1 MDISYVD
8 PRVAIGGP
16 AQLLQSTLER
26 RDAGLLD
33 EWRAE
38 ENPEEA
44 GSEGHPGGEY
54 PQLRTLIG
62 AARSRIR
69 AINWSSTN
77 GYSIT
82 SSARCC
88 RNKGTSTPIAFAV
101 FRLITS
107 SNFVGCS
114 TGRSAGLV
122 PCNILDTNTAL
133 RLYMCDKSAPYDN
146 SPPASTKGRSTEA
159 DVVGI

>member
-1 MDISYVD
+1 VT
-8 PRVAIGGP
+8 RG
-16 AQLLQSTLER
+16 Q
-26 RDAGLLD
+26 RDDGLLMGIGNRAGAD
-33 EWRAE
+33 E
-38 ENPEEA
+38 
-44 GSEGHPGGEY
+44 H
-54 PQLRTLIG
+54 
-62 AARSRIR
+62 
-69 AINWSSTN
+69 
-77 GYSIT
+77 T

-88 RNKGTSTPIAFAV
+88 RNKGTSMPIAFAV

-133 RLYMCDKSAPYDN
+133 RRYICDMSAPYDN

-159 DVVGI
+159 DGSQYLIAKSAIAF